1 MTAQER
7 AVKVAFLLLVEQL
20 GGLDAAA
27 TVAGKK
33 RSALQE
39 YGSLHHPDRF
49 PPADVVMRLEALAG
63 EPLVTAALARA
74 AGFGLAMDGAA
85 GDGCEIAALGQMVR
99 AAGELSGEAFEA
111 AADARVDDAE
121 GARIMRTIDKMRRA
135 MGLFAALMGRR
146 KAGRQ

>member
-1 MTAQER
+1 MSNEALKTAV
-7 AVKVAFLLLVEQL
+7 AVLIKAV
-20 GGLDAAA
+20 GGPDAASTA
-27 TVAGKK
+27 TRVVASNLSEYQARHLPK
-33 RSALQE
+33 R
-39 YGSLHHPDRF
+39 HMPV
-49 PPADVVMRLEALAG
+49 DVVADLEAIA
-63 EPLVTAALARA
+63 ERPIVTAALARA